1 MKSDILYLI
10 DLYLKRD
17 DYTLTDFQLEC
28 LDYIDEVLSSICYG
42 ENDVEL
48 SMEIWK
54 ENDFYMEIDNKGN
67 ILKEW

>member
-10 DLYLKRD
+10 DLYLKHD
-17 DYTLTDFQLEC
+17 DYTLTAFQLEC
-28 LDYIDEVLSSICYG
+28 LDYIDEVLSSIEYG

>member
-1 MKSDILYLI
+1 MKSDILHLI

-28 LDYIDEVLSSICYG
+28 LDYIDEVLSSIEYG

-67 ILKEW
+67 VLKEW